1 MSIEHDYQ
9 SVRAIG
15 MSEPKKKVEL
25 SPVGEGLIGAVAGT
39 VVGVILWRIGVISA
53 PAIPGVMLGLGIG
66 SWFNA
71 WRRAKN
77 AAKD

>member
-1 MSIEHDYQ
+1 
-9 SVRAIG
+9 

-25 SPVGEGLIGAVAGT
+25 SPVVEGLFGAAAGT

-53 PAIPGVMLGLGIG
+53 PAIPGVTLGLGIG

>member
-1 MSIEHDYQ
+1 MN
-9 SVRAIG
+9 
-15 MSEPKKKVEL
+15 EPKKKVDL
-25 SPVGEGLIGAVAGT
+25 SPAVEGLFGAVAGT

-53 PAIPGVMLGLGIG
+53 PAIPGVTLGLGIG

-77 AAKD
+77 AMKD

>member
-1 MSIEHDYQ
+1 
-9 SVRAIG
+9 

-25 SPVGEGLIGAVAGT
+25 SPIGEGLIGAVAGT

-53 PAIPGVMLGLGIG
+53 PAILGVTLGLGIG

>member
-1 MSIEHDYQ
+1 
-9 SVRAIG
+9 
-15 MSEPKKKVEL
+15 MSEPGKKLNL
-25 SPVGEGLIGAVAGT
+25 SPVAEGLIGGLAGT
-39 VVGVILWRIGVISA
+39 VLGIALWQTHMISA
-53 PAIPGVMLGLGIG
+53 AAIPGVTLGLGIG

>member
-1 MSIEHDYQ
+1 
-9 SVRAIG
+9 

-53 PAIPGVMLGLGIG
+53 SAIPGVTLGLGIG

-77 AAKD
+77 AAKDKGDTR